1 MHFYITAILFAIAGT
16 LLAALVSCFL
26 PGLHVYNVMG
36 FVVLF
41 YIPFIDVLEPFLML
55 MFLAGM
61 VTGFGILFTIST
73 IYYSAPDDTTAFYF
87 MPTQK
92 YLMVGRGHEAAMI
105 AGIGALMGIFALV
118 TLLPFFMGFLATLR
132 GLVGPHTHWML
143 GAIIA
148 FLVISEWP
156 REYGRS
162 KIHMFDLDTSYKS
175 DLDNGVIPEA
185 LRNGIGKWRRPL
197 KDDAVLT
204 KPRTYEWEIRDGKRV
219 YIVHETHPL
228 IDRETGQP
236 KSPHRLM
243 VLYRTPK
250 WYRLKEAYKSNAA
263 GLLTF
268 ALASWLGMLVFFKTM
283 VPPDRAFQTLMPT
296 FVGLFATSAIILAL
310 ISKVKVPKQHIAK
323 SYDLD
328 VETIAKGSGSGA
340 LAGIFAAFVPAVTPG
355 VSGTLGGNAT
365 GLRDDKIFIMNGG
378 TNRVVYYVGAMALF
392 LLPLLHLRRGG
403 MAINVNLFF
412 VPQTTEQFLLITAA
426 IAICGFISFVLLIY
440 ASKFISQLVSR
451 VQYQYLNLIVLF
463 IVISIIF
470 LMTSWQGLALMFV
483 ATMIGLVPVMWNSRR
498 LNLLAVILVPIWL
511 NMAGVGP
518 QIAHFLGLV

>member
-1 MHFYITAILFAIAGT
+1 MHFYIVALLFAIAGT
-16 LLAALVSCFL
+16 FVAAGVSCFL

-41 YIPFIDVLEPFLML
+41 YLPFIDVVEPFLML

-92 YLMVGRGHEAAMI
+92 YLMVGRGHEAAMF
-105 AGIGALMGIFALV
+105 AGIGGLMGLFALV
-118 TLLPFFMGFLATLR
+118 IILPFFMGFLATLR
-132 GLVGPHTHWML
+132 ELVGPHIHWLL
-143 GAIIA
+143 GSIIA
-148 FLVISEWP
+148 FLLISEWP

-162 KIHMFDLDTSYKS
+162 KMHMFDLDMSYKG
-175 DLDNGVIPEA
+175 DLDKGRIPEA
-185 LRNGIGKWRRPL
+185 LKTGISEWKKPLGRDVVITKPRNFEWEIGDGRRTYIIHETSPL
-197 KDDAVLT
+197 KDT
-204 KPRTYEWEIRDGKRV
+204 T
-219 YIVHETHPL
+219 
-228 IDRETGQP
+228 TGEF
-236 KSPHRLM
+236 KSPPRLM
-243 VLYRTPK
+243 VLNRTPK

-263 GLLTF
+263 GVLTF

-296 FVGLFATSAIILAL
+296 FVGLFATSAIVLAF
-310 ISKVKVPKQHIAK
+310 ISRVKVPKQHLAK
-323 SYDLD
+323 CYDLD
-328 VETIAKGSGSGA
+328 TETIAKGSGSGA
-340 LAGIFAAFVPAVTPG
+340 LAGIFAAFIPAVTPG

-378 TNRVVYYVGAMALF
+378 TNRVVYYVGAIALF

-426 IAICGFISFVLLIY
+426 IAICGFISFVMLIY
-440 ASKFISQLVSR
+440 ASKFVAKLVER
-451 VQYQYLNLIVLF
+451 IQYQYLNLIVLC
-463 IVISIIF
+463 IIIAIIF
-470 LMTSWQGLALMFV
+470 LMTSWQGLGLMFV

-518 QIAHFLGLV
+518 MIAEMMGLA